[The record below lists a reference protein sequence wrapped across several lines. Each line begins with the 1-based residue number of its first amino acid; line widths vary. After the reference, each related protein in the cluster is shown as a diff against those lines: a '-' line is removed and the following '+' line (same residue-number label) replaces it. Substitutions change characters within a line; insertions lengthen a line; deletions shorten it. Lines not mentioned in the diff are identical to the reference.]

1 MTAEISRDEVQWLD
15 QWSGLLASSS
25 TISEMGKK
33 LVHSKITHPSSVG
46 CHFFLVDNQG
56 GLGLAGGY
64 GLHAFETTKPI
75 SVWEDNLLSIS
86 IQQGTA
92 AHSWLETE
100 HLKLFAVS
108 IPIIRNDEPIGAM
121 LYSQR
126 EGEELWPSKTA
137 LSLMGTLLS
146 VWLEALGLAKTAARA
161 NTSTSEPEPL
171 TDRQLEVL
179 ELMALG
185 KTNAEIASE
194 LILSESSI
202 RQETVRI
209 YRALGVGTRSEAA
222 KRANHLGLLSKKIAT
237 A

>member
-1 MTAEISRDEVQWLD
+1 
-15 QWSGLLASSS
+15 
-25 TISEMGKK
+25 
-33 LVHSKITHPSSVG
+33 
-46 CHFFLVDNQG
+46 
-56 GLGLAGGY
+56 
-64 GLHAFETTKPI
+64 
-75 SVWEDNLLSIS
+75 
-86 IQQGTA
+86 
-92 AHSWLETE
+92 
-100 HLKLFAVS
+100 
-108 IPIIRNDEPIGAM
+108 
-121 LYSQR
+121 
-126 EGEELWPSKTA
+126 
-137 LSLMGTLLS
+137 MGTLLS